1 VAQVLT
7 ARTVETI
14 KAGPKRREIADK
26 LLPGLYLVVQPT
38 GAKSWAVRYRI
49 AGRPR
54 KHTLDAYPAIDLKAA
69 RDLASE
75 ALRAVAKGRDP
86 GREKLESRVLVPDTV
101 AAVVRQ
107 FVELHCRRHNR
118 PRHARE
124 TTRLLERNMLP
135 RWRARLMRDITR
147 RNVLDLLDRLAEDG
161 PITANRTLSAVRKL
175 FNWAVSRDI
184 IAASPC
190 AGVKPPTPERSRDRV
205 LSDDELCA
213 VWQAAD
219 KLSGPFGALVKFL
232 ILTGQRRD
240 EAAGVRWSELDL
252 DSRLWTIGKERTKN
266 GRTHDVPLSPQAV
279 VIIESLPR
287 IAGSDFVLTT
297 TGKAP
302 ASDYSKKK
310 RQLDALLPADMP
322 AWRLHDI
329 RRTVASGMAR
339 LGVNLPFIEKVLNH
353 RSGSFG
359 GIVGVYQRHDFAAE
373 KRLALQ
379 AWGRHI
385 EQIVSGQTAKVLP
398 LQNRR

>member
-1 VAQVLT
+1 VARVLT

-26 LLPGLYLVVQPT
+26 LLPSLYLVVQPT

-86 GREKLESRVLVPDTV
+86 GREKLESRVVAPDTV

-124 TTRLLERNMLP
+124 TTRLLERNVLP

-147 RNVLDLLDRLAEDG
+147 RNVLDLLDRLVEDG

-175 FNWAVSRDI
+175 FSWAVSRDI

-205 LSDDELCA
+205 LSDDELRA
-213 VWQAAD
+213 VWEAAE
-219 KLSGPFGALVKFL
+219 KLGGPFGALIKLL

-240 EAAGVRWSELDL
+240 EVAGMRWSELNL
-252 DSRLWTIGKERTKN
+252 DAGLWVIASDRVKN
-266 GRTHDVPLSPQAV
+266 NEAHVVPLSKLAV
-279 VIIESLPR
+279 EILNNLPR
-287 IAGSDFVLTT
+287 IADSDFVLTT
-297 TGKAP
+297 TGKSP

-310 RQLDALLPADMP
+310 RQLDALARVSS
-322 AWRLHDI
+322 WRLHDI
-329 RRTVASGMAR
+329 RRSMASGLAR
-339 LGVNLPFIEKVLNH
+339 LGVNLPTIEKVLNH

-373 KRLALQ
+373 KRAALERWVAHVQ
-379 AWGRHI
+379 QVVGR
-385 EQIVSGQTAKVLP
+385 ERTKML
-398 LQNRR
+398 

>member
-1 VAQVLT
+1 MALVLT

-54 KHTLDAYPAIDLKAA
+54 KHTLDAYPAIDLRAA
-69 RDLASE
+69 RDLAGE

-86 GREKLESRVLVPDTV
+86 GREKLESRVVAPDTV

-124 TTRLLERNMLP
+124 TTRLLERNVLP

-147 RNVLDLLDRLAEDG
+147 RDVLGLLDRLVEDG
-161 PITANRTLSAVRKL
+161 PITANRTLSAIRKL
-175 FNWAVSRDI
+175 CNWAVSRDI
-184 IAASPC
+184 ITASPC

-205 LSDDELCA
+205 LSDGELGA
-213 VWQAAD
+213 VWGAAD
-219 KLSGPFGALVKFL
+219 NLGGTFGALVRLL

-240 EAAGVRWSELDL
+240 EVAGMRWRELTG
-252 DSRLWTIGKERTKN
+252 RTWTIARERVKN
-266 GRTHDVPLSPQAV
+266 NEPHDVWLAEPTLAV
-279 VIIESLPR
+279 LNGLPR
-287 IAGSDFVLTT
+287 IADSDFVLTT

-329 RRTVASGMAR
+329 RRTVASGLAR
-339 LGVNLPFIEKVLNH
+339 LGVNLPTIEKVLNH

-373 KRLALQ
+373 KRVALQ
-379 AWGRHI
+379 RWSTHVQ
-385 EQIVSGQTAKVLP
+385 QIVGIQTAKVAS
-398 LQNRR
+398 LQGQQR

>member
-1 VAQVLT
+1 MTKALT
-7 ARTVETI
+7 ARTVETV

-38 GAKSWAVRYRI
+38 GAKSWAVRYRV

-54 KHTLDAYPAIDLKAA
+54 KHTIDGYPAIDLKAA
-69 RDLASE
+69 RELASE
-75 ALRAVAKGRDP
+75 ALRAVAAGRDP
-86 GREKLESRVLVPDTV
+86 GREKLESRAIAQDTV
-101 AAVVRQ
+101 AVVVQQ

-124 TTRLLERNMLP
+124 TTRLLERNVLP
-135 RWRARLMRDITR
+135 RWRARPIREISRRD
-147 RNVLDLLDRLAEDG
+147 VLYLLDRLAEDG

-184 IAASPC
+184 IAVSPC

-205 LSDDELCA
+205 LSDDELCV

-219 KLSGPFGALVKFL
+219 KLGGPFGALIKFL

-240 EAAGVRWSELDL
+240 EAAGIRWSELDL
-252 DSRLWTIGKERTKN
+252 DSRLWTIGKERAKN
-266 GRTHDVPLSPQAV
+266 ARTHDVPLSPQAV
-279 VIIESLPR
+279 LIIGSLAR
-287 IAGSDFVLTT
+287 IAGSAFVLTT

-310 RQLDALLPADMP
+310 RQINALLPADMP
-322 AWRLHDI
+322 AWRLHDL
-329 RRTVASGMAR
+329 RRSVASGMAR
-339 LGVNLPFIEKVLNH
+339 LGINLPIIEKVLNH

-379 AWGRHI
+379 TWGAHVER
-385 EQIVSGQTAKVLP
+385 IVSNQVLP
-398 LQNRR
+398 LYNQR

>member
-1 VAQVLT
+1 MTRVLT

-14 KAGPKRREIADK
+14 KAGPKRREIADE

-86 GREKLESRVLVPDTV
+86 GREKLESRVVAPDTV

-124 TTRLLERNMLP
+124 TTRLLERNVLP
-135 RWRARLMRDITR
+135 RWRARLMRDISR
-147 RNVLDLLDRLAEDG
+147 RDVLGLLDRLVEDG
-161 PITANRTLSAVRKL
+161 PITANRTFSAVRKL
-175 FNWAVSRDI
+175 FSWAVSRDI

-213 VWQAAD
+213 VLQASD
-219 KLSGPFGALVKFL
+219 KLGAPFGALVKFL

-240 EAAGVRWSELDL
+240 EVAGMRWSELNL

-266 GRTHDVPLSPQAV
+266 GESHDVPLSLQTVAV
-279 VIIESLPR
+279 LESLFR

-297 TGKAP
+297 TGKSP

-310 RQLDALLPADMP
+310 RKLDALLPANTS

-339 LGVNLPFIEKVLNH
+339 LGVNLPIIEKVLNH

-379 AWGRHI
+379 AWGAHV
-385 EQIVSGQTAKVLP
+385 EQIVSGQVLP
-398 LQNRR
+398 LQGQ